1 MMQMVTQMVDV
12 NTINQLFGEM
22 VTDDNRVLLVMLPDS
37 ESYSVPTEA
46 ELAETMKSV
55 DAEQIEAFVDNA
67 KTEPL
72 IPELPAP
79 DPSYRPKPT
88 TFGAPQC
95 GPSLT
100 E

>member
-1 MMQMVTQMVDV
+1 M
-12 NTINQLFGEM
+12 IRELRE
-22 VTDDNRVLLVMLPDS
+22 NRVLLVMLPDS

-72 IPELPAP
+72 IPCSCRVRAEA
-79 DPSYRPKPT
+79 RR
-88 TFGAPQC
+88 G
-95 GPSLT
+95 
-100 E
+100 